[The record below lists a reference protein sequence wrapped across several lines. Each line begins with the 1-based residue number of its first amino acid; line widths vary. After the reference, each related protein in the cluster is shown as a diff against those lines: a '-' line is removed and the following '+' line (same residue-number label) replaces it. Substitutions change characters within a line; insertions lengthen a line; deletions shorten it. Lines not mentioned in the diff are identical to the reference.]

1 MAHVAESVLPSADE
15 GLFLL
20 VKRHFKSHPQSGK
33 SGVVAHA
40 YIPSI
45 REAEARGLLRVHS

>member
-33 SGVVAHA
+33 SGAVAHA